1 MNFDA
6 AQRTYDAMLP
16 PDDPQ
21 KERYTSQDI
30 DDKVDELMA
39 ANQWW
44 ELAADYEPDLEQVNG
59 LHIDEAALEAARMLI
74 WGDKAEAEA
83 LLGKVQDEMRR
94 ALWWA
99 VNYKINMGEFD
110 GR

>member
-1 MNFDA
+1 MKFDS

-21 KERYTSQDI
+21 TRHTSQDI
-30 DDKVDELMA
+30 DDKVDELLA

-44 ELAADYEPDLEQVNG
+44 ELAADYEPELEQVNG

-83 LLGKVQDEMRR
+83 LLGKVQAEMRR
-94 ALWWA
+94 TLWWA